1 MKMQYTKLH
10 TSFLK
15 KNEGMPRK
23 ELAALFNAEF
33 GTHQS
38 AKAIKSK
45 CKTMGLRCSSDGRF
59 QKVAASFNKGTKGL
73 TSANKT
79 SFQSGSIPL
88 NKKEVGSITKR
99 TDKNGYTYQWIKIAE
114 PNKWQTY
121 HAYLWEQEHGK
132 IKKGFCVIFKDKDS
146 SNTSLDNLM
155 LVSRNE
161 LARLNQKYSTIEPSL
176 KDVVLNVIKI
186 QNEVIKRER
195 TPK

>member
-1 MKMQYTKLH
+1 MKMEYTKLH

-15 KNEGMPRK
+15 KHDGMPRK

-45 CKTMGLRCSSDGRF
+45 CKTMGLKCSSDGRF
-59 QKVAASFNKGTKGL
+59 QKGAASFNKGTKGL
-73 TSANKT
+73 TRANKT
-79 SFQSGSIPL
+79 SFKPGGIPL

-114 PNKWQTY
+114 PNKWQMY
-121 HAYLWEQEHGK
+121 HAYLCEQEHGK
-132 IKKGFCVIFKDKDS
+132 IQKGFCVIFKDKDP
-146 SNTSLDNLM
+146 SNTSFDNLM

-161 LARLNQKYSTIEPSL
+161 LVRLNQRYSTIEPCL
-176 KDVVLNVIKI
+176 KEVALTVVKI

>member
-1 MKMQYTKLH
+1 MKMEYTKLH

-15 KNEGMPRK
+15 KHEGMPRK

-59 QKVAASFNKGTKGL
+59 QKGAASFNKGTKGL

-121 HAYLWEQEHGK
+121 HAYLWEQEYGK
-132 IKKGFCVIFKDKDS
+132 IQKGFCVIFKDKNP

-161 LARLNQKYSTIEPSL
+161 LVRLNQKYSSIEPSL
-176 KDVVLNVIKI
+176 KDVALNVIKI
-186 QNEVIKRER
+186 QNEVIKR
-195 TPK
+195 TKK

>member
-1 MKMQYTKLH
+1 MKMEYTKLH

-15 KNEGMPRK
+15 KHEGMPRK
-23 ELAALFNAEF
+23 ELTALFNAEF

-45 CKTMGLRCSSDGRF
+45 CKTMGLKCSSDGRF
-59 QKVAASFNKGTKGL
+59 QKGAASFNKGTKGL

-121 HAYLWEQEHGK
+121 HAYLWEQEYGK
-132 IKKGFCVIFKDKDS
+132 IQKGFCVIFKDKNP

-161 LARLNQKYSTIEPSL
+161 LVRLNQKYSSIEPSL
-176 KDVVLNVIKI
+176 KDVALNVIKI
-186 QNEVIKRER
+186 QNEVIKR
-195 TPK
+195 TKK